1 MMLKKITKHMVL
13 STDYGRRLIYVKRKR
28 AKSIQ
33 NGKKVDNV
41 YRYFLKNIN
50 KPRIYTGKSSAEA
63 IANMLKSIPIHINSD
78 DNFFYHIE
86 EDFTWNHKEPLYG
99 NTTVDYTLLLNNS
112 LNDLLLE
119 EDDDYAKQNNVLI
132 KSWIDYLHRV
142 CACYEQYSE
151 CRAVKEILEKIE
163 FSKAETFYDALQR
176 ILFQNQL
183 LWQTQHQLNGLG
195 NLDKILYPFYKKDI
209 ENNRL
214 SYDDAKKYLKEFCVI
229 LHRYYEMKSAWLL
242 GDTGQII
249 VLGSSNSNGEY
260 CYNELTEIFIEVIR
274 DIGLPDPKIL
284 LRVNRNIPERLLA
297 KAVDCIA
304 TGIGSPLLANDE
316 KIIPALINFGYD
328 VKDAYDY
335 VTAACWEPM
344 VAGKSYDSNN
354 VYSLNFAVPLVKILS
369 NKINY
374 ADYDSFFECYL
385 SYLDEYIN
393 ECAEKHKM
401 VSYNEDIV
409 MSIFNGCSATRRD
422 ITRGGAIYNNI
433 GFTSTGLGCVV
444 NSLINLKKYVFDEH
458 VYTLDNVYDAIYLDF
473 EGYKE
478 LQESFLENKSK
489 YGRDDTDIITLTKKI
504 VDRVNNTLEDKYTEL
519 GGKYKFGVS
528 APSYIDLGK
537 KSPATPDGRKSGTPF
552 TPHISCADGI
562 AYTELMQFA
571 AKLDYTGHRFNGNV
585 VDFMVSPTFLKKNKE
600 KFVLFLKQSIE
611 LGFFEMQ
618 INVVDSKTLIEARK
632 NPEAFPNLIVRV
644 WGFSAY
650 FKDLPDEYKDL
661 LIKRALKAEQ
671 IA

>member
-1 MMLKKITKHMVL
+1 MMLKKIMKHMVL
-13 STDYGRRLIYVKRKR
+13 STDYGRRLMYVKKMR

-33 NGKKVDNV
+33 NGEKVDNI
-41 YRYFLKNIN
+41 YRYYLRNIN
-50 KPRIYTGKSSAEA
+50 KPRIYTGKRSAET
-63 IANMLKSIPIHINSD
+63 IANMLKSIPIHINTD
-78 DNFFYHIE
+78 DSFYYNIE
-86 EDFTWNHKEPLYG
+86 EYFTWNYKDSLYG

-112 LNDLLLE
+112 LNDLFLE
-119 EDDDYAKQNNVLI
+119 ENDDYAKQNNILI
-132 KSWIDYLHRV
+132 KSWLDYLHRV
-142 CACYEQYSE
+142 CVCYGQYHE
-151 CRAVKEILEKIE
+151 CRTIKESLEKIE

-176 ILFQNQL
+176 ILYQNQL

-195 NLDKILYPFYKKDI
+195 NLDKILYPFYKSDI
-209 ENNRL
+209 ENKRL
-214 SYDDAKKYLKEFCVI
+214 SYDDAKKYLKEFCII
-229 LHRYYEMKSAWLL
+229 LHRHYEMKSAWLL

-260 CYNELTEIFIEVIR
+260 CYNELTEIFIDVIR

-284 LRVNRNIPERLLA
+284 LRVNRNIPERILA

-328 VKDAYDY
+328 VKDAYNY

-354 VYSLNFAVPLVKILS
+354 VYSLNFAVPLVEILS
-369 NKINY
+369 KKSNY
-374 ADYDSFFECYL
+374 QDYDSFFASYL
-385 SYLDEYIN
+385 LHLDEYIN
-393 ECAEKHKM
+393 KCAKKYKR

-409 MSIFNGCSATRRD
+409 MSIFNGCSATRSD
-422 ITRGGAIYNNI
+422 ITKGGATYNNI

-444 NSLINLKKYVFDEH
+444 NSLINLKTYVFDEH
-458 VYTLDNVYDAIYLDF
+458 VYTLDDVYDAIHNDF
-473 EGYKE
+473 KEYKE
-478 LQESFLENKSK
+478 LQETFLENKSK
-489 YGRDDTDIITLTKKI
+489 YGRDDTEIITLTKVL
-504 VDRVNNTLEDKYTEL
+504 VDRVNNALEDKYTEL
-519 GGKYKFGVS
+519 GGKYKFGIS
-528 APSYIDLGK
+528 APSYIDSGK
-537 KSPATPDGRKSGTPF
+537 KSPATPDGRNAGTPF

-585 VDFMVSPTFLKKNKE
+585 VDFMVSPTFLKNNKE

-618 INVVDSKTLIEARK
+618 MNVVDSKTLIEARK

-671 IA
+671 VA